1 MIVAEFENVNN
12 HNYRI
17 HQANV
22 EGASVVDVDGSHLYQ
37 KYKNLSD
44 TGQQL
49 APLGH
54 PTLPLSSWTTLHLKI
69 ISKLLKIFLLLQL
82 VSKLLN
88 KNYELQV
95 IVIEHLQV

>member
-1 MIVAEFENVNN
+1 M
-12 HNYRI
+12 
-17 HQANV
+17 

-54 PTLPLSSWTTLHLKI
+54 PTLPLSGWTTVT
-69 ISKLLKIFLLLQL
+69 SE
-82 VSKLLN
+82 
-88 KNYELQV
+88 NYLQV
-95 IVIEHLQV
+95 AQNIPTVTAGE